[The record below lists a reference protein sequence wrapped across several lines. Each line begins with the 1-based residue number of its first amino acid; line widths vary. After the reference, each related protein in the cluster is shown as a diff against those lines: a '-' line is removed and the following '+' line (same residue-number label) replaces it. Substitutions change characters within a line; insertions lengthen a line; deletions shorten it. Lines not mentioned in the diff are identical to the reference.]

1 MMGRM
6 SLTDDFMYQ
15 RMMERDAAY
24 DGRFITGVLTTGIYC
39 LPSCTARKPLRG
51 NVKFFHLEDEAKAAG
66 LRPCKRCRPEL
77 FYRGEDWDRSL
88 YEGLTAR
95 VAANPAGFADA
106 EALAAACGVSAGKL
120 GQLFRDHAHLTPAA
134 WLKRARIRHAARRLR
149 EPSGRIV
156 DIGLEAGFESE
167 SAFYRQFG
175 LWMAMAPGAYRAL
188 GESTNGR
195 FTLTLPEGYRAG
207 ELIAYHG
214 RDAQS
219 LSERVTGS
227 LLQKALLLGGK
238 PALLEIDLAESAGA
252 VPQAHCRLTGSDDL
266 FAAHAIAL
274 RLLGLTQD
282 PAPFEGRAAQAGPF
296 ASLIAAR
303 PGLRVPLTA
312 TIFEALSWAIIGQ
325 QINLAFAMALRRSLI
340 AKVGVLHEPS
350 GLYAHPEPA
359 AVAALS
365 VEELMAERYSRSKAQ
380 YLIGAAAAVADG
392 RLPLEA
398 LEQGSAQATETALT
412 AIRGLGP
419 WTARYTLMRGFGLAD
434 AAPIG
439 DSGLSTALQRMH
451 GLEARP
457 DARETELLMAPYSP
471 HRSLATCHL
480 WLSLTK
486 DAG

>member
-1 MMGRM
+1 M

-95 VAANPAGFADA
+95 VAANPARFADA

-134 WLKRARIRHAARRLR
+134 WLKRARIRHAAKRLR
-149 EPSGRIV
+149 EPGGRIV

-188 GESTNGR
+188 GESGDGR
-195 FTLTLPEGYRAG
+195 FTLTLPEGYRTG

-266 FAAHAIAL
+266 FAAHATAL

-282 PAPFEGRAAQAGPF
+282 PAPFEGRAALAKPF

-365 VEELMAERYSRSKAQ
+365 VEELTAERYSRSKAQ
-380 YLIGAAAAVADG
+380 YLIGAAAAVTDG

-398 LEQGSAQATETALT
+398 LEQGSAQTIEAALT

-439 DSGLSTALQRMH
+439 DSGLSTALQQMH